1 MRFFHFPPVF
11 SAAFFNHPIG
21 QKHRSRTLEK
31 RGKRVARS
39 GCSELIA
46 IIVHR
51 APVVPEPAG
60 HDHTCH
66 LPNRA
71 GTPFLYHDAP
81 SFGALL
87 LLEGRGEERRT
98 AVATVSVPSPVIE
111 VDGATGRVR
120 VVIVVV
126 PRHRCTTR
134 WEGQGEMEWRHR
146 WGEEGGGGG
155 AASPMGEGEGERCR
169 RWGEAL
175 PVR

>member
-1 MRFFHFPPVF
+1 MRFFHFPPFF

-31 RGKRVARS
+31 RGKREEKITQMGKLRVARS

-111 VDGATGRVR
+111 VDGETGRVR

-126 PRHRCTTR
+126 PPPSLHHKMGGT
-134 WEGQGEMEWRHR
+134 GGD
-146 WGEEGGGGG
+146 GVAPPVGGGGRG
-155 AASPMGEGEGERCR
+155 RGSGIADG
-169 RWGEAL
+169 
-175 PVR
+175 

>member
-126 PRHRCTTR
+126 PPPSLHHKMGGT
-134 WEGQGEMEWRHR
+134 GGD
-146 WGEEGGGGG
+146 GVAPPVGGGGRG
-155 AASPMGEGEGERCR
+155 RGSGIADG
-169 RWGEAL
+169 
-175 PVR
+175 